1 MIVLTRNAN
10 VVKSRCKGGGGK
22 HCFSFCS
29 VLLLSYAPY
38 DQALFKTYVSSN
50 LYRRKCITISRLR
63 WGGGEVAVYTSDRMI
78 PNIIFNILLYF
89 TSITTYIYTE
99 LSPKLTAAA
108 SVAQS
113 IECWSRDWGS
123 RVQFPAGDLGVSFF
137 ATGPSWVLKCMF
149 FWQSN
154 LPYFKNNLSVNNEYK
169 CQILSMRKTTVD

>member
-1 MIVLTRNAN
+1 MEVSIVFLFVLFFSSLMPLTIKLSSKPMFQVIFIVENALPL
-10 VVKSRCKGGGGK
+10 VGC
-22 HCFSFCS
+22 
-29 VLLLSYAPY
+29 
-38 DQALFKTYVSSN
+38 
-50 LYRRKCITISRLR
+50 
-63 WGGGEVAVYTSDRMI
+63 GEVAVRWRSIRLTAWYQILSLIYSYTSQAL
-78 PNIIFNILLYF
+78 PP
-89 TSITTYIYTE
+89 TYIQN
-99 LSPKLTAAA
+99 SHPKLTAAA